1 MSIRFDDK
9 GKFFTEIVSKEA
21 VPVVIQTLTHR
32 INGFLHVRPDTRL
45 KDEINQ
51 TELFLAV
58 TEADLYD
65 HAGNLLYSCNFMA
78 LNRESIIW
86 ILPEDQITS
95 PESSHS
101 VRKGGED

>member
-9 GKFFTEIVSKEA
+9 GKFFTEIVSKEGI
-21 VPVVIQTLTHR
+21 PVVIQTLTHR
-32 INGFLHVRPDTRL
+32 INGYLHVRPGTRL

-65 HAGNLLYSCNFMA
+65 HAGKLLYSSNFLA
-78 LNRESIIW
+78 LNREAIIW
-86 ILPEDQITS
+86 ILPEDQLSSADS
-95 PESSHS
+95 PHD
-101 VRKGGED
+101 GGEA

>member
-1 MSIRFDDK
+1 MSIRFDEK

-32 INGFLHVRPDTRL
+32 IVGSLHVRPDTRL

-65 HAGNLLYSCNFMA
+65 HAGNLLYRCNFLA
-78 LNRESIIW
+78 LNREAIIW
-86 ILPEDQITS
+86 ILPQDQLLS
-95 PESSHS
+95 PKNPSSE
-101 VRKGGED
+101 GEA